1 MKEPDSSRS
10 KAKASS
16 EYENFEALAKALIS
30 VPKDEIDKEA
40 KEYERQKQ
48 KLKRKRPQ
56 SERP

>member
-16 EYENFEALAKALIS
+16 EFQNFEALAKALVS
-30 VPKDEIDKEA
+30 VPKDEIDEKA

-48 KLKRKRPQ
+48 RRRRKKAAK
-56 SERP
+56 